1 MPTFMYEAMDNK
13 GMEVKDTIE
22 AATEQEAQSKIRERG
37 FYVTKI
43 SEKGRTKKKD
53 ASVAKDGKK
62 NPTPARRERSRLVG

>member
-43 SEKGRTKKKD
+43 SEKGRTKKKTQ
-53 ASVAKDGKK
+53 ALPRMGRK